1 MCNDCHRATVRDSA
15 SKVKISICLSSTAA
29 HHENPSTVAAVF
41 EKFGTGFLKIRQMW
55 TGFWQIYRTILVKD
69 VVHVKRPDYQ
79 SIDAVMKWK
88 MVGKKKG

>member
-1 MCNDCHRATVRDSA
+1 M
-15 SKVKISICLSSTAA
+15 
-29 HHENPSTVAAVF
+29 
-41 EKFGTGFLKIRQMW
+41 
-55 TGFWQIYRTILVKD
+55 YRTILVKD